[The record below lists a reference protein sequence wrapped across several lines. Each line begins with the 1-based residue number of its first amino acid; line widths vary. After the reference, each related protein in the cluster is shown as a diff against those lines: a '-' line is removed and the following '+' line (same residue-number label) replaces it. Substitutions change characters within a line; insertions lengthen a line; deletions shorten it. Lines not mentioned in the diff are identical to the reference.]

1 MFVRQVCVGLRT
13 HPTSY
18 LARMFFGFTPGIQQ
32 EPKPEWIK
40 LRPRKGL
47 VHSPLHSGP
56 PLLVCNSW
64 PSIANLPPGTFGR
77 EGGQEDRPR
86 RAEGY
91 QACREALKR
100 FLGDPGMGAIGHV
113 IVPFDLDSGSEGP
126 RPNVQRAG
134 PQDLWTASA
143 YQHTGA
149 PGYAETQFL
158 LGL

>member
-1 MFVRQVCVGLRT
+1 MQICRQAL
-13 HPTSY
+13 
-18 LARMFFGFTPGIQQ
+18 LAEKEARKKDRDEQR
-32 EPKPEWIK
+32 EIK
-40 LRPRKGL
+40 HAER
-47 VHSPLHSGP
+47 
-56 PLLVCNSW
+56 
-64 PSIANLPPGTFGR
+64 PSIDFP
-77 EGGQEDRPR
+77 E
-86 RAEGY
+86 
-91 QACREALKR
+91 
-100 FLGDPGMGAIGHV
+100 DPGMGAIGHV